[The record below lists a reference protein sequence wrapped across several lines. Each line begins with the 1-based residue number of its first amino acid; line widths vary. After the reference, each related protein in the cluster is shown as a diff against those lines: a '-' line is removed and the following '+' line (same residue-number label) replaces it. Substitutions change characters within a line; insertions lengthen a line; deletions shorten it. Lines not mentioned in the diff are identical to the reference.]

1 MDHLSAKGELL
12 VGALDEKIWILEM
25 CLMGLPFE
33 AEKAGVEHGLSESEI
48 TRLTLEIEK
57 RDALAFHGTVRG
69 NARELRNAVL
79 RHKEALRS
87 GVGHLSEN
95 EKRELKELCVRLP
108 EWNEF
113 TLSERPDTALEMPTP
128 ALDRLVPRDDYLSV
142 FASVFR
148 IYDIRKP
155 IREDERSSIYDGE
168 DALYIPIGEKYD
180 YLSVNRILGL
190 VAHEIETHYL
200 SAENNSKTLGF
211 RAADNIFRDEGMA
224 IIMENV
230 LAGNDI
236 DRIPISENMIYAL
249 YGEILPGKD
258 YRRFLELYFKS
269 QGRVGAEEKFRR
281 TKRNY
286 SVTGKG
292 TQHKDTTYSR

>member
-1 MDHLSAKGELL
+1 MGEARKIRAILKGMDHLSAKGELL
-12 VGALDEKIWILEM
+12 VGALDEKICILEM
-25 CLMGLPFE
+25 CHMGLPFE
-33 AEKAGVEHGLSESEI
+33 AEKAGVSHGFSESEI
-48 TRLTLEIEK
+48 ARLTAEIEK
-57 RDALAFHGTVRG
+57 RDVLAFHGTVRG
-69 NARELRNAVL
+69 NARELRSAVL
-79 RHKEALRS
+79 RCKEALR
-87 GVGHLSEN
+87 GGTEQLSSV
-95 EKRELKELCVRLP
+95 EKMELESLCERLP
-108 EWNEF
+108 EWKEF
-113 TLSERPDTALEMPTP
+113 MLSDNLDTTLEIPAP

-142 FASVFR
+142 FSAVFR
-148 IYDIRKP
+148 IYGIRKP

-230 LAGNDI
+230 LAGKDI

-269 QGRVGAEEKFRR
+269 Q
-281 TKRNY
+281 
-286 SVTGKG
+286 
-292 TQHKDTTYSR
+292 